1 MEKVIDL
8 FWQRK
13 DGNFGDELSP
23 YIVQKLSGKKV
34 KFFNTPSP
42 TKVGYMAV
50 GSILHHLGIGMKWC
64 EVWGSGLM
72 SQNNKLTHPKKIHA
86 VRGPLTRKFL
96 MEQGI
101 ECPDIYGDPAL
112 LLPRLF
118 NPKVKKK
125 YRVGIVPHFV
135 DQKDAWVELQSL
147 KGEVLLINVYEP
159 VEKVITDILS
169 CQAIL
174 SSSLHGLIVADAYRI
189 PSLWIRLSD
198 KVKGGGFKFR
208 DYLLSIG
215 VDPYEP
221 YHPPTAS
228 YHIDIPLK
236 LVKNYDLKIDL
247 NRLLENN
254 PFKEKR

>member
-34 KFFNTPSP
+34 AFSNIPSP
-42 TKVGYMAV
+42 TKVVYMAV

-72 SQNNKLTHPKKIHA
+72 SQNNKLTLPKKIHA

-96 MEQGI
+96 IEQGI

-112 LLPRLF
+112 LLPRIF
-118 NPKVKKK
+118 NPKVEKK
-125 YRVGIVPHFV
+125 YKVGIVPHFV
-135 DQKDAWVELQSL
+135 DQKNNWVRLQSVR
-147 KGEVLLINVYEP
+147 EDVLIIDVYEP

-169 CQAIL
+169 CRSIL
-174 SSSLHGLIVADAYRI
+174 SSSLHGLIVADAYEI
-189 PSLWIRLSD
+189 PSLWIKLSD
-198 KVKGGGFKFR
+198 KVKGKGFKFR
-208 DYLLSIG
+208 DYLLSVG
-215 VDPYEP
+215 VEP
-221 YHPPTAS
+221 YKPYTPV
-228 YHIDIPLK
+228 IPYQSIGAPLSSIK
-236 LVKNYDLKIDL
+236 EYDLKL
-247 NRLLENN
+247 NLDRLQGSH
-254 PFKEKR
+254 PF